1 METKMVDLT
10 RRNIGLG
17 AGMATAVI
25 LSAAALISFSSA
37 DAQTVAEPGQVAP
50 TFFAAQTAQGTAINL
65 SDFEGKTIVLEWT
78 NHDCPFVK
86 KHYATPPANMQGLQ
100 EDSAEA
106 DVVWI
111 QVISSA
117 PGKQGHVSAGEA
129 LELNTRRGAVP
140 AYTIL
145 DESGDIGRAYGAK
158 TTPHMYIVDGEGLLQ
173 YNGAIDSIKSANVED
188 IEVAEPY
195 FLNAI
200 NAVVEGQTV
209 ELASTTPYGCSVK
222 Y

>member
-1 METKMVDLT
+1 MESQMVDVT
-10 RRNIGLG
+10 RRNLWLG
-17 AGMATAVI
+17 AGMATAVA
-25 LSAAALISFSSA
+25 LTAAALISFSSA
-37 DAQTVAEPGQVAP
+37 DAQTPAEPGLQAP
-50 TFFAAQTAQGTAINL
+50 VFAEAATAQGEAIGLAN
-65 SDFEGKTIVLEWT
+65 FEGKTVVLEWT

-86 KHYATPPANMQGLQ
+86 KHYAAPPANMQGLQ
-100 EDSAEA
+100 EESAEA

-117 PGKQGHVSAGEA
+117 PGKQGHVSAEKA
-129 LELNTRRGAVP
+129 LELNTMRGAMP

-158 TTPHMYIVDGEGLLQ
+158 TTPHMYIIDGEGLLK

-188 IEVAEPY
+188 IEAAEPY

-200 NAVVEGQTV
+200 NAVVEGQPV
-209 ELASTTPYGCSVK
+209 ALASTAPYGCSVK

>member
-1 METKMVDLT
+1 MESKMVEVT
-10 RRNIGLG
+10 RRNIWLG
-17 AGMATAVI
+17 AGMATAVA
-25 LSAAALISFSSA
+25 LTAAALISFSSA
-37 DAQTVAEPGQVAP
+37 DAQTAAEPGTEAP
-50 TFFAAQTAQGTAINL
+50 IFLSAATAQGTEIDL
-65 SDFEGKTIVLEWT
+65 PDFEGKTVVLEWT

-100 EDSAEA
+100 EESGEA

-117 PGKQGHVSAGEA
+117 EGKQGHVSAEKA
-129 LELNTRRGAVP
+129 LELNTTRGATP

-158 TTPHMYIVDGEGLLQ
+158 TTPHMYVIDGEGLLK

-188 IEVAEPY
+188 IEAADPY